1 MQNIIKI
8 KGLIIAMSVILLAS
22 CKKNDTDPRP
32 EIDVIFNTT
41 IDGYTAN
48 FNNQTKGGVSY
59 KWEFGDGATST
70 EESPQHTYAGKG
82 KYVPTLYVT
91 TASGNVIEGSTVLR
105 ISKSS
110 PVKLDDDSFDDW
122 EDVTKYGFTSS
133 APSNAVRAAKFD
145 YDGSSVYFYFE
156 MTRTMND
163 NDVFDFYM
171 DTDDN
176 AATGYDLSGNFPG
189 AGVDVLMEGQIL
201 GGADAWADIFYHS
214 GVGNGWDWTAP
225 SISEPYQLGT
235 VKKEGTLTKVEGRF
249 DRTKL
254 KGMTGKALRIGII
267 LTKNDWSAEVGYIP
281 DSGSPAIRIDMTE

>member
-8 KGLIIAMSVILLAS
+8 KGLIIAIAVLILAS
-22 CKKNDTDPRP
+22 CKKNDADPRP
-32 EIDVIFNTT
+32 EIDVIFTT
-41 IDGYTAN
+41 VIDDYTVS
-48 FNNQTKGGVSY
+48 FDNQTKGGVSY

-70 EESPQHTYAGKG
+70 EASPVHTYAGKG

-91 TASGNVIEGSTVLR
+91 TASGNRIEGSTVLR

-122 EDVTKYGFTSS
+122 NDVTKYGFTSS
-133 APSNAVRAAKFD
+133 APSNSVRAAKFD
-145 YDGSSVYFYFE
+145 YDGSSIYFYFE
-156 MTRTMND
+156 MTRTLSD

-176 AATGYDLSGNFPG
+176 PATGYDLSGSFPG

-201 GGADAWADIFYHS
+201 GGADAWADILYHA
-214 GVGNGWDWTAP
+214 GPGNGWSWDGQ
-225 SISEPYQLGT
+225 SITEAYALGT
-235 VKKEGTLTKVEGRF
+235 AKKEGILTKVEGKF

-254 KGMTGKALRIGII
+254 KGMTGKAIRFGII
-267 LTKNDWSAEVGYIP
+267 LTKNDWSASVGYIP
-281 DSGSPAIRIDMTE
+281 DNGSPAIRIDMTE